1 MAASSPMGLLDPNII
16 RNLPSIEL
24 LARLLVQG
32 AYAHMHRCKDY
43 GYSVEFVDH
52 REYMHGDE
60 PRHIDWKMLARTERW
75 YVKRFEMESNMD
87 VSIVLDVSGS
97 MGYRPDDKK
106 RLTKFEYARFLS
118 AALSYLVNKQ
128 NDAPGFISFG
138 TDIRD
143 YFPPKQGKRH
153 LYSILARLTELGA
166 DEGVGTDLDNV
177 LQKIAIR
184 MKRRGLVVVFSD
196 FYGDTEVITDGLKQI
211 SARGHELLVFHLVDT
226 DERDFPFRQLTSFR
240 DLETGGQLLND
251 PLLGRRVY
259 KRRFNRFQEEVREG
273 THAAGGDYRFITTA
287 DPIEF
292 VLRDYLLYRRQ
303 ANR

>member
-1 MAASSPMGLLDPNII
+1 MAASSPVGLLDPKII
-16 RNLPSIEL
+16 RNLPDIEL

-32 AYAHMHRCKDY
+32 AYAHMHRCKQY
-43 GYSVEFVDH
+43 GHSVEFVDH
-52 REYMHGDE
+52 REYMPGDE

-87 VSIVLDVSGS
+87 VSVVLDISGS
-97 MGYRPDDKK
+97 MSYRSDDKK
-106 RLTKFEYARFLS
+106 RLTKFEYARFLT
-118 AALSYLVNKQ
+118 AALCYLVNKQ

-153 LYSILARLTELGA
+153 LYGILARLAELKP
-166 DEGVGTDLDNV
+166 EEGTDLDNV
-177 LQKIAIR
+177 LGKLSLR
-184 MKRRGLVVVFSD
+184 LKRRGLVVLFSD
-196 FYGDTEVITDGLKQI
+196 FYGDTEVITDGMKQI
-211 SARGHELLVFHLVDT
+211 SARGHDLVVFHLVDT

-240 DLETGGQLLND
+240 DLESGGQLLND

-259 KRRFNRFQEEVREG
+259 QRRFNRFQEEIREG

-287 DPIEF
+287 DPIEY
-292 VLRDYLLYRRQ
+292 VLRDYLLFRRQ
-303 ANR
+303 QNR

>member
-1 MAASSPMGLLDPNII
+1 VAASSPVGLLDPKII
-16 RNLPSIEL
+16 RNLPDIEL

-32 AYAHMHRCKDY
+32 AYAHMHRCKQY
-43 GYSVEFVDH
+43 GHSVEFVDH
-52 REYMHGDE
+52 REYMPGDE

-87 VSIVLDVSGS
+87 VTTVLDVSGS

-106 RLTKFEYARFLS
+106 RFTKFEYARFLT
-118 AALSYLVNKQ
+118 AALCYLVNKQ

-153 LYSILARLTELGA
+153 LYGILARLAELKP
-166 DEGVGTDLDNV
+166 EEGTDLDNV
-177 LQKIAIR
+177 LGKLSLR
-184 MKRRGLVVVFSD
+184 LKRRGLVVLFSD
-196 FYGDTEVITDGLKQI
+196 FYGDTEVITDGMKQI
-211 SARGHELLVFHLVDT
+211 SARGHDLVVFHLVDT

-240 DLETGGQLLND
+240 DLESGGQLLND

-259 KRRFNRFQEEVREG
+259 QRRFNRFQEEIREG

-287 DPIEF
+287 DPIEY
-292 VLRDYLLYRRQ
+292 VLRDYLLFRRQ
-303 ANR
+303 QNR

>member
-1 MAASSPMGLLDPNII
+1 
-16 RNLPSIEL
+16 
-24 LARLLVQG
+24 Q
-32 AYAHMHRCKDY
+32 Y
-43 GYSVEFVDH
+43 GHSVEFVDH
-52 REYMHGDE
+52 REYMPGDE

-87 VSIVLDVSGS
+87 VSVVLDISGS

-106 RLTKFEYARFLS
+106 RFTKFEYARFLT
-118 AALSYLVNKQ
+118 AALCYLVNKQ

-153 LYSILARLTELGA
+153 LYGILARLAELKP
-166 DEGVGTDLDNV
+166 EEGTDLDNV
-177 LQKIAIR
+177 LGKLSLR
-184 MKRRGLVVVFSD
+184 LKRRGLVVLFSD
-196 FYGDTEVITDGLKQI
+196 FYGDTEVITDGMKQI
-211 SARGHELLVFHLVDT
+211 SARGHDLVVFHLVDT

-240 DLETGGQLLND
+240 DLESGGQLLND

-259 KRRFNRFQEEVREG
+259 QRRFNRFQEEIREG

-287 DPIEF
+287 DPIEY
-292 VLRDYLLYRRQ
+292 VLRDYLLFRRQ
-303 ANR
+303 QNR